1 VERLACPERQ
11 VRPVWLEPLPTRVPL
26 AEIVAAVGASG
37 PDRAVSA
44 TGRPGASASS
54 GAGLV
59 LPVGTVDDPAT
70 QAQGPWQLDLSRAG
84 GHVAV
89 IGAPQSG
96 RTTFLRTLAVSVAT
110 TRTPAEVGVYGIDLA
125 GGGLGR
131 ISGFPHVGGVA
142 TRSQP
147 ERLARLLD
155 ELRAMLAEREQVFR
169 DRGIDSVA
177 QLRTEHA
184 AGRVPELESAEVVL
198 LVDGFDRLRGEF
210 ESLEPAVVELLQRGG
225 SFGIHLVLALA
236 RWNDLRMSHQPF
248 VGTHVELHLNDAGD
262 SCVDRRLAATVRG
275 DQPGRALTDDKL
287 FAQVALS
294 AVEHAGDARPDGE
307 LVERLAGRVAA
318 DWTGARARQIRVLPD
333 DLRPEHLPASA
344 GPAEHVALGL
354 RQDTLA
360 PAMLE
365 LGARDQ
371 HLLVLGDQGCGKTTL
386 LRGVVQSL
394 VDRHDPEELVFAV
407 MDLRGE
413 AAAAVPPDYLGA
425 HARTATEARGLGEAV
440 ARDLAARQGEAD
452 GTPASARVVVLVDD
466 YDVLASAG
474 TEPLRP
480 LLPHLPL
487 ARDLRVHVVLTRP
500 VAGATRAMFDAAL
513 QAVRD
518 TGGSTLLMS
527 GERSEGQILPRLY
540 AERMPPG
547 RGLFVRRGEAPH
559 VIQAA
564 HFRPLRRAS

>member
-1 VERLACPERQ
+1 
-11 VRPVWLEPLPTRVPL
+11 
-26 AEIVAAVGASG
+26 
-37 PDRAVSA
+37 
-44 TGRPGASASS
+44 
-54 GAGLV
+54 
-59 LPVGTVDDPAT
+59 
-70 QAQGPWQLDLSRAG
+70 
-84 GHVAV
+84 
-89 IGAPQSG
+89 
-96 RTTFLRTLAVSVAT
+96 
-110 TRTPAEVGVYGIDLA
+110 
-125 GGGLGR
+125 
-131 ISGFPHVGGVA
+131 
-142 TRSQP
+142 
-147 ERLARLLD
+147 
-155 ELRAMLAEREQVFR
+155 
-169 DRGIDSVA
+169 
-177 QLRTEHA
+177 
-184 AGRVPELESAEVVL
+184 
-198 LVDGFDRLRGEF
+198 
-210 ESLEPAVVELLQRGG
+210 
-225 SFGIHLVLALA
+225 
-236 RWNDLRMSHQPF
+236 
-248 VGTHVELHLNDAGD
+248 
-262 SCVDRRLAATVRG
+262 
-275 DQPGRALTDDKL
+275 
-287 FAQVALS
+287 

-452 GTPASARVVVLVDD
+452 GTPAPARVVVLVDD